1 MAIPFSDSTNNSG
14 IVEQTRDI
22 MRVDSNQWSTQKIT
36 NSCNNWLDKLT
47 GYAIGADRMF
57 QWDDTNHTKMP
68 IGTTELTAGQSDYS
82 FLQDEQGNAIVTLTR
97 IDVKDSSG
105 NWTKLKTIDESGID
119 VALDEYEKIDG
130 VPKYYDKVADNVIR
144 LYPASASTVAAGIK
158 FYFQRTGSYFVATD
172 TTKEPGVSPLLH
184 RGFIIASAYDG
195 AMTLGLDNF
204 NVLAVEQQK
213 EESKMIDYF
222 ADRNEDVIKRMIPK
236 VESNR

>member
-130 VPKYYDKVADNVIR
+130 IPKYYDKVADNVIR
-144 LYPASASTVAAGIK
+144 LYPASASTVAGGIK

-204 NVLAVEQQK
+204 QILVVEQQK

>member
-130 VPKYYDKVADNVIR
+130 IPKYYDKVADNVIR

-158 FYFQRTGSYFVATD
+158 FYFQRTGSYFTALD

-204 NVLAVEQQK
+204 QILAVEQQK